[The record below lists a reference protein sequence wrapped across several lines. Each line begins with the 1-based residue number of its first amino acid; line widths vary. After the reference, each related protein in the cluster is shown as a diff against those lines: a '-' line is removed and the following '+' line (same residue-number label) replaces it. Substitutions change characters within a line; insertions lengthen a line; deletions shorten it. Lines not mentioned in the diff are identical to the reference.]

1 MCLVCLVSLGG
12 GEGGEE
18 RVFRDGG
25 LMRFMRSVK
34 R

>member
-1 MCLVCLVSLGG
+1 MCFVYLVSLG
-12 GEGGEE
+12 EREEREE